1 MGIIKNWKDLNKTP
15 QRKICLDL
23 IEAALSSIQPQNI
36 IQKNFSL
43 KVNVLT
49 IQDKNINLENF
60 ERIFLLGFGK
70 GSAGLSGQIEKILGE
85 KLFQGMVIDL
95 EPEEFSKIEFT
106 RGTHPLPSEANL
118 NFTKN
123 ALEKLLNLTERDLV
137 IVVIAGGGSAL
148 FEVPYKI
155 TLEKLIEVNKSLLL
169 SGADIREMNVV
180 RKHLS
185 DVKGGGLIKHLYP
198 STVVS
203 IIASDVP
210 GNDLSVIASGPT
222 VKDESTKEQTFE
234 ILKKYNLVDKLNLS
248 SEAFNETPKDEKY
261 FQNVSNILIL
271 SNQTALNAMKE
282 KAKNLGLEAEIYSDK
297 FHLMLRTFLRI

>member
-1 MGIIKNWKDLNKTP
+1 
-15 QRKICLDL
+15 
-23 IEAALSSIQPQNI
+23 
-36 IQKNFSL
+36 
-43 KVNVLT
+43 
-49 IQDKNINLENF
+49 
-60 ERIFLLGFGK
+60 
-70 GSAGLSGQIEKILGE
+70 
-85 KLFQGMVIDL
+85 
-95 EPEEFSKIEFT
+95 
-106 RGTHPLPSEANL
+106 
-118 NFTKN
+118 
-123 ALEKLLNLTERDLV
+123 
-137 IVVIAGGGSAL
+137 
-148 FEVPYKI
+148 
-155 TLEKLIEVNKSLLL
+155 
-169 SGADIREMNVV
+169 MNVV

-297 FHLMLRTFLRI
+297 FQQEAKTAGQALINKLDRKKILLAGGETTVKVLNKDGKGGRNQDLVLASFPYLSNNITIASFDTDGWDNSEFAGAIGDSLTIKKAKEENANPDEFLNNNNSYYFFEKTGDGIITGRLPSNVSDLIIVLKN